1 MRNATSEYIAQKYKL
16 TEEMIKSLIKDINR
30 SFTTH

>member
-16 TEEMIKSLIKDINR
+16 TEEKVKSLIKDINH
-30 SFTTH
+30 FLTTH